1 MAPSPSVQTPT
12 VRGRGRGRPRLR
24 GRGSSI
30 LSSRTRPPSASNE
43 SRTPTGRRRPT
54 YQNGYRPGGAGGGGR
69 YMNPTTGEVV
79 TANEWN
85 TARGGPVIRP
95 RRTPARAPAT
105 PAAPASISGAD
116 IKPRE
121 ERSYTEFH
129 IDLDL
134 NRPLRIYPAEEIDG
148 ERPAKFMDV
157 QEKSGLPQDDQG
169 NGSMYN
175 AGVPI
180 LSGSWPPTVDNGVF
194 STGGDIDMEDANIS
208 GPFEKHLQPLP
219 MIAIDPALAALT
231 PPPPPSNTST
241 DIPSIPT
248 DPALVEVTHGAPQT
262 PAVTPTEELASASSQ
277 KLNSQFTPSFSGPS
291 RGGKDGQTLAS
302 LRAHRSTTGRPTRK
316 SYAPPS
322 AGRGSRMKTNIQDPP
337 DSSKPELKKPEYRK
351 ITPFQFSE
359 AAWLTPVGSTGPQ
372 GLNNP
377 PNRSGSSVDS
387 AMIAIG
393 YQETSRFERPRTL
406 IRDRADTLIDD
417 QLQSIEVV
425 EKVEYDMDEQDNKW
439 LTTYNSHR
447 RMRDVQPITR
457 EMFEVAMT
465 KIEKEWVTLE
475 RRIPKAVVKPHGSTY
490 GHRRRSSG
498 NDGDEDGGE
507 DSKCVICDDGECEN
521 SNAIVFC
528 DGCNLAVHQECYGVP
543 HIPEGQWLC
552 RKCIA
557 IPNKTANCIF
567 CPNTDG
573 AFKQTTNNKWAHLLC
588 AIWIPEVILGNTSYM
603 EPVDG
608 MDLVPKSRWKLS
620 CYICKQKMGA
630 CIQCSNKSCF
640 IAFHVTCGRRAR
652 LSMKMK
658 NSLGTGALMETS
670 ALKAYCDKHVPEQ
683 WRRDNDVDAAVADA
697 MDFYT
702 NTMTGAQWGDSQSAA
717 MAGPDHGLRNG
728 ILRNGNLP
736 RVTLTFGNKR
746 RRSQDPKSTWKL
758 ASGAP
763 VIPRVIYDLVVK
775 FISRFDVAEIEEFV
789 AGACKYW
796 TLKRESRRGASLV
809 KSLQASINSFTSA
822 EVVKKKYSSGGFDQG
837 TIDLEKRREFAQ
849 DRVDELDSLRKIFEQ
864 KQGTQSKS
872 TETTDFMEAYTD
884 LNYFPEIP
892 LIRNV
897 LETARSLDPNYVFIS
912 GFSQIQERIE
922 HRLYPNVGAFAC
934 DLLSVLKSPPSQPIL
949 GYRVPRHYQ
958 TGSSIVLSS
967 PKDDLQGTTV
977 ASLVLH
983 HVLPLLE
990 NMRMSELEIR
1000 TRPPS
1005 IKTSGSN
1012 TVDMKP
1018 IDNYGSMNGEIHQL
1032 IEGNNALDPQIQLQ
1046 DSSVVLPPLYIDPEL
1061 GVHWDNGRPPWYLKD
1076 LAPVGLRV
1084 EAEVWSPPSEVYDDE
1099 GDLNGNSARATSS
1112 APTLETHLSLSMS
1125 GWGQTVTQPSIEE
1138 NITSFQMPNRGR
1150 RVKPI
1155 PKPERDSCENDRLL
1169 DGFRAVDLPSP
1180 LRTIDENAT
1189 PDRDY
1194 TLPSIS
1200 NRMGIPGPPPNL
1212 PAVLTE
1218 ASTQN
1223 GTSSAL
1229 SSRPQ
1234 YPSIAVD
1241 SPRVG
1246 ESSGTQSVVGMN
1258 GTVEPSPATSA
1269 PTTSAPTTGPTTGR
1283 KSRKGMIFPR
1293 QSNGR
1298 FGTTKGAA
1306 GASGAKKARKKK
1318 W

>member
-24 GRGSSI
+24 ARGSSI
-30 LSSRTRPPSASNE
+30 LSSRTRPPSASSE

-69 YMNPTTGEVV
+69 YLNPTTGEVV

-85 TARGGPVIRP
+85 AARGGPIVRT
-95 RRTPARAPAT
+95 RRMPARTSAT
-105 PAAPASISGAD
+105 PVVPASVTGAD

-129 IDLDL
+129 MDLDI
-134 NRPLRIYPAEEIDG
+134 NRPLKVYSAEVIDG
-148 ERPAKFMDV
+148 EKPAKAVDV
-157 QEKSGLPQDDQG
+157 QEKSELPQEDQG
-169 NGSMYN
+169 NGSMYS

-180 LSGSWPPTVDNGVF
+180 LPGSWPPAVDNGVF
-194 STGGDIDMEDANIS
+194 STGGDINMEDASIS
-208 GPFEKHLQPLP
+208 GPFEKLLQP

-231 PPPPPSNTST
+231 PPPPPSNTSIDT
-241 DIPSIPT
+241 PSIPT

-277 KLNSQFTPSFSGPS
+277 KLNSRFTPSFSGPS

-302 LRAHRSTTGRPTRK
+302 LRAHRSTTGRPSRK
-316 SYAPPS
+316 SYAPPP

-337 DSSKPELKKPEYRK
+337 DLPKTELKKPEYRK

-377 PNRSGSSVDS
+377 PSRSGSNVDS
-387 AMIAIG
+387 AMVAIG

-406 IRDRADTLIDD
+406 VRDRPDTLIDD

-475 RRIPKAVVKPHGSTY
+475 RRIPKTVAKPHGSTY
-490 GHRRRSSG
+490 GNRRRSSG

-552 RKCIA
+552 RKCLA

-573 AFKQTTNNKWAHLLC
+573 AFKQTTNTKWAHLLC

-608 MDLVPKSRWKLS
+608 MDSVPKSRWKLS

-630 CIQCSNKSCF
+630 CIQCSNKNCF

-683 WRRDNDVDAAVADA
+683 WRRDNDVDTAVADA
-697 MDFYT
+697 MDFYA

-717 MAGPDHGLRNG
+717 MAGPDHGLHNG

-746 RRSQDPKSTWKL
+746 KRSQDPKSTWKL

-763 VIPRVIYDLVVK
+763 VIPRVIYDRVVK
-775 FISRFDVAEIEEFV
+775 FICRFDVAEAAEFV
-789 AGACKYW
+789 ASACKYW

-822 EVVKKKYSSGGFDQG
+822 EVVKKKYSGAGFKQG
-837 TIDLEKRREFAQ
+837 TIDLEKRKEFAHG
-849 DRVDELDSLRKIFEQ
+849 RVSELERLREIFER
-864 KQGTQSKS
+864 KQEQENKS
-872 TETTDFMEAYTD
+872 TETTNFMEAYTD
-884 LNYFPEIP
+884 LNYFPELP

-897 LETARSLDPNYVFIS
+897 FEIAKSLDPNHVFIN
-912 GFSQIQERIE
+912 GFSLIEERIE
-922 HRLYPNVGAFAC
+922 NRLYPNVGAFAC
-934 DLLSVLKSPPSQPIL
+934 DLFSVLKSLPSQPVLEYKIVYQYQL
-949 GYRVPRHYQ
+949 GSGLIH
-958 TGSSIVLSS
+958 SS
-967 PKDDLQGTTV
+967 PKDDLQGSTV
-977 ASLVLH
+977 AALILP

-990 NMRMSELEIR
+990 NVRRSELEIR
-1000 TRPPS
+1000 TRPPP
-1005 IKTSGSN
+1005 IKMIGGDG
-1012 TVDMKP
+1012 VDMKP
-1018 IDNYGSMNGEIHQL
+1018 IGTYDDMNGEIFPSM
-1032 IEGNNALDPQIQLQ
+1032 EDNSALVPHAQLQ
-1046 DSSVVLPPLYIDPEL
+1046 DSSVVLPPLNIDPEL
-1061 GVHWDNGRPPWYLKD
+1061 GVHWNNGRPPWYLKD

-1084 EAEVWSPPSEVYDDE
+1084 EAEVWSPPSEDYDDE
-1099 GDLNGNSARATSS
+1099 CDLNGNSLKAYSS
-1112 APTLETHLSLSMS
+1112 VPPLESHLSLSMS
-1125 GWGQTVTQPSIEE
+1125 GWGQRIAQAISQAPREGAAD
-1138 NITSFQMPNRGR
+1138 FQAPMPDGR
-1150 RVKPI
+1150 VELM
-1155 PKPERDSCENDRLL
+1155 PKPERNSGENNSLI
-1169 DGFRAVDLPSP
+1169 DGFRAIDLPSP
-1180 LRTIDENAT
+1180 IRTIDEGAIPN
-1189 PDRDY
+1189 RDH
-1194 TLPSIS
+1194 TLPSIDD
-1200 NRMGIPGPPPNL
+1200 RMGIPGPPPNL
-1212 PAVLTE
+1212 LAAVLTDTP
-1218 ASTQN
+1218 TQN
-1223 GTSSAL
+1223 GASAPASRPEYPPMEID
-1229 SSRPQ
+1229 SSRL
-1234 YPSIAVD
+1234 
-1241 SPRVG
+1241 G
-1246 ESSGTQSVVGMN
+1246 ESSGAQSAVGMN
-1258 GTVEPSPATSA
+1258 GTVEPPPAA
-1269 PTTSAPTTGPTTGR
+1269 PVTTTGR

-1306 GASGAKKARKKK
+1306 GASGTKKARKKK